1 MEYIKFLITFLGNTI
16 VGAIIFKILGEFLK
30 GFMGFFVNVT
40 KIRIGAAPWTEE
52 QYDKNIAYIFAG
64 FLLAIILLLIKG

>member
-1 MEYIKFLITFLGNTI
+1 MEYIKILITFLGTTI
-16 VGAIIFKILGEFLK
+16 VGAIMFKVLGEFFK

-52 QYDKNIAYIFAG
+52 QYDRNIAYIFAG
-64 FLLAIILLLIKG
+64 LMLALILR